1 MGGQG
6 QLEAAAEGEGGDG
19 GDGGDWE
26 GGEGGEGAAE
36 GVEEG
41 GCAAGEVLVSVVDAF
56 GFLGGRGE
64 EDIRGLLVLGKRLA
78 LFEVGAGAKGRVDG
92 RREDQG
98 ACWALLVGACHAA
111 EALVPGR

>member
-1 MGGQG
+1 MVGTGRVERAARVLRRVWRKAVVLQG
-6 QLEAAAEGEGGDG
+6 R
-19 GDGGDWE
+19 
-26 GGEGGEGAAE
+26 
-36 GVEEG
+36 
-41 GCAAGEVLVSVVDAF
+41 VSAVDAF

-78 LFEVGAGAKGRVDG
+78 LFEVGAGAKRGVDG

-98 ACWALLVGACHAA
+98 ACWALFVGACHAA

>member
-41 GCAAGEVLVSVVDAF
+41 GCAAGAGVS
-56 GFLGGRGE
+56 
-64 EDIRGLLVLGKRLA
+64 
-78 LFEVGAGAKGRVDG
+78 
-92 RREDQG
+92 
-98 ACWALLVGACHAA
+98 
-111 EALVPGR
+111 